1 MNSRNNLRQP
11 LRQQR
16 RALTAAQQ
24 HCLSNRIASHISHS
38 HLFRPAQHIACY
50 LPNDGEV
57 DLSPVIQ
64 RAWRMGKAC
73 YLPVL
78 SEGKEKRMW
87 FAPYTANTRLKTNRY
102 GIPEPDCHPNQWLAP
117 QQLDLVLMP
126 LVGFDQQGNRLGMGG
141 GYYDR
146 SFAFLN
152 RDFGIK
158 KPRLVGVA
166 YQLQRCDTL
175 PFEAW
180 DVPMDAVVT
189 EVGLQHFSRQKNNSG
204 LC

>member
-1 MNSRNNLRQP
+1 MNSRKA

-24 HCLSNRIASHISHS
+24 HRLSNRIASHIGHC
-38 HLFRPAQHIACY
+38 HLFRSAQHIACY

-64 RAWRMGKAC
+64 RAWRMGKSC

-87 FAPYTANTRLKTNRY
+87 FAPYTTHTSLKTNRY
-102 GIPEPDCHPNQWLAP
+102 GIPEPDIHPGQWLTP
-117 QQLDLVLMP
+117 QQLDLLLMP
-126 LVGFDQQGNRLGMGG
+126 LVGFDGQGNRLGMGG

-146 SFAFLN
+146 SLAFLN

-158 KPRLVGVA
+158 KPRLVGIA
-166 YQLQRCDTL
+166 YELQRCDTL
-175 PFEAW
+175 PYEPW
-180 DVPMDAVVT
+180 DVPLNAVVT
-189 EVGLQHFSRQKNNSG
+189 EKGLQRFNHQKK
-204 LC
+204 